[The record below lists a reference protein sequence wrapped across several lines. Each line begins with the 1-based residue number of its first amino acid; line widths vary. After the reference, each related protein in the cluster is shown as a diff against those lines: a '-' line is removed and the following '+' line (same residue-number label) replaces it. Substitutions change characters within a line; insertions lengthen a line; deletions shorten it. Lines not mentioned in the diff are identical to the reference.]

1 MIIDRQAFEQMIEHM
16 LAERPREGVGVL
28 AGPLITTCP
37 RDTDG
42 DGNCGQRH
50 CPDCG
55 GTGGT
60 GRTCDRWAPLPN
72 ISDFPALRYAAD
84 DVELLA
90 TWLKLEEQ
98 GCRPWIMCHSHV
110 RSNAA
115 PSNLDITYA
124 ADETLLHLVVSLE
137 AREPVAKLWRLN
149 PGATGVDRVRK
160 VLYEVVD
167 LGFRTVGNSDL
178 TRDVTGA

>member
-16 LAERPREGVGVL
+16 VASAPKEGVGVL
-28 AGPLITTCP
+28 AGPLTT
-37 RDTDG
+37 
-42 DGNCGQRH
+42 CGQRH

-55 GTGGT
+55 GTG
-60 GRTCDRWAPLPN
+60 RACDHWAPLRN
-72 ISDFPALRYAAD
+72 VSDFPALRYEAD

-90 TWLKLEEQ
+90 TWLALEEQ
-98 GCRPWIMCHSHV
+98 GRCPWIMCHSHV

-115 PSNLDITYA
+115 PSDLDITYA
-124 ADETLLHLVVSLE
+124 ADEALLHLVVSLE
-137 AREPVAKLWRLN
+137 AREPVAKLWRLS
-149 PGATGVDRVRK
+149 PGKTGSERVRK